1 MEKHENSLV
10 LCAEIWDENQMPVE
24 EIKTY
29 TRRISAFVVGA
40 LLFVLDIAWIIALF
54 FLPLIWLYNPVEF
67 RCGPAHF
74 TAHWGLK
81 PALFVVLLPIVRA
94 GLWRLAKYFL
104 KIPACGL
111 WALGW
116 YRKMAFSLAVV
127 IVFFAAVES
136 ILTAVDFK
144 FEMPA
149 IIFEGKNEFGGI
161 EVSHTVPDT
170 ELLYRFKP
178 GDYFSGRQIN
188 SMGFRE
194 REVDPVKKE
203 GFIRLICMGD
213 SVTAQGLPG
222 YSEYLNELLA
232 AKPPTAQPWEAF
244 NMGVHGYSI
253 QQGLILFRRQVR
265 QLKPDIVTVYF
276 GWNDHWLEAQSDE
289 MMMAVRVSPVVG
301 KIFDRLREKRTF
313 MALHW
318 VINSS
323 NRQKRDQNNRVL
335 RVPPQ
340 RYEALLKQFVSE
352 IRAIGAIP
360 VLITAACRSMTDDE
374 VGKRRIRSKE
384 QGNSVHQQ
392 YVAITR
398 AVAKETGAQ
407 LFDLEA
413 IFKAP
418 ECDRYFAAD
427 GIHFD
432 QYAAEGVLAKILPP
446 ENQPGL
452 KRVALELY
460 KFLEQLV
467 SGPEWQKRKKI

>member
-1 MEKHENSLV
+1 
-10 LCAEIWDENQMPVE
+10 MPVE

-29 TRRISAFVVGA
+29 TQRISVFVVGA
-40 LLFVLDIAWIIALF
+40 LLSVLDIAWIVALLS
-54 FLPLIWLYNPVEF
+54 LPLVWLYNPVEF
-67 RCGPAHF
+67 RYGPAHF

-81 PALFVVLLPIVRA
+81 PVLFVVLLPIVRA
-94 GLWRLAKYFL
+94 GLWRLARYFL

-116 YRKMAFSLAVV
+116 YRKTAFSLAVV
-127 IVFFAAVES
+127 IVFFAVIES

-161 EVSHTVPDT
+161 EVNHTVPDT

-188 SMGFRE
+188 TMGFRE
-194 REVDPVKKE
+194 REVNPVKRE
-203 GFIRLICMGD
+203 GSVRVICMGD

-232 AKPPTAQPWEAF
+232 AKPPTDQSWEAF

-265 QLKPDIVTVYF
+265 QLKPDVVTVYF
-276 GWNDHWLEAQSDE
+276 GWNDHWLEAQSDD

-318 VINSS
+318 LINSS
-323 NRQKRDQNNRVL
+323 SHQKRDVNDRIL

-340 RYEALLKQFVSE
+340 RYEALLKQLVAE
-352 IRAIGAIP
+352 IRAAGAIP
-360 VLITAACRSMTDDE
+360 VLITAACRPMTDAE
-374 VGKRRIRSKE
+374 VGKERIRSKE
-384 QGNSVHQQ
+384 QGDRVHQQ

-398 AVAKETGAQ
+398 KVAKKTDTP

-413 IFKAP
+413 ILKAP
-418 ECDRYFAAD
+418 ECDRYFAPD

-432 QYAAEGVLAKILPP
+432 QYASEGILGKMLPP

-452 KRVALELY
+452 KQVAVELY